1 MSVPTAHHP
10 RSIVDPCNAV
20 IAPDARRAVHVL
32 FVMGFAF
39 VAAGAGVAA
48 WNMRGAI
55 AEPRWVIH
63 NHEVQTRADQ
73 IRNVTASVQ
82 DAEEGAMS
90 RRAAHAETTTR
101 VRILLTVSLAAA
113 HFLLVALLYRL
124 IVRRQNLERRLENL
138 ALTDPLTG
146 LANRRA
152 LENALESAVSRAK
165 RYNSHVSV
173 IFVDVDHF
181 KQFND
186 RCGHK
191 VGDQVLRAV
200 ARVVLS
206 SVRTEDVAGRYG
218 GEEFLV
224 VLPETDEA
232 GSAQLAERIRTAV
245 KALDSP
251 LPPVTISLGVATLRA
266 QWSSVAALVAKAD
279 QALYVSKQTGRDRV
293 THFHQEEIALP
304 S

>member
-1 MSVPTAHHP
+1 MV
-10 RSIVDPCNAV
+10 
-20 IAPDARRAVHVL
+20 
-32 FVMGFAF
+32 FAF
-39 VAAGAGVAA
+39 VAAGAVLAP
-48 WNMRGAI
+48 WYMSGAI
-55 AEPRWVIH
+55 AEPRWVVH
-63 NHEVQTRADQ
+63 GHDVLMRKHR
-73 IRNVTASVQ
+73 IRSVTAPIQ
-82 DAEEGAMS
+82 DAEEGALS
-90 RRAAHAETTTR
+90 RRAANAETTAT

-124 IVRRQNLERRLENL
+124 IVRRQDLERRLENL

-152 LENALESAVSRAK
+152 LETALESAVSRAK
-165 RYNSHVSV
+165 RYRSDVSV
-173 IFVDVDHF
+173 IFLDVDHF

-186 RCGHK
+186 RFGHK

-206 SVRTEDVAGRYG
+206 SVRKEDVAGRYG

-232 GSAQLAERIRTAV
+232 GSVGLAERIRTAV
-245 KALDSP
+245 RALDLP
-251 LPPVTISLGVATLRA
+251 FPPVTISLGVATLGA
-266 QWSSVAALVAKAD
+266 QSSSVAALVAKAD
-279 QALYVSKQTGRDRV
+279 QALYLSKQTGRDRV
-293 THFHQEEIALP
+293 THFHQQEIALP